1 MFTNI
6 SNFYNTKD
14 YLPILNA
21 VLITDILVIFLLSFG
36 KINSKVLKK
45 WYARFN
51 LGAVIADVL
60 IIVIGIL
67 ITRFLYPFFFTKFY
81 LIYFI
86 GLAVLIQI
94 IHDLLFYLFFQ
105 WFPLGKNQMI
115 DTFKEYGKEVSFN
128 AIFGDSC
135 MMISSCL
142 LASFLAGCSLNTN
155 LIVLII
161 SIYLVPYL
169 VFM

>member
-1 MFTNI
+1 MFANI
-6 SNFYNTKD
+6 SHFYNTKD

-21 VLITDILVIFLLSFG
+21 VLITDIVVIFLLAFG
-36 KINSKVLKK
+36 KIKSNVLKK
-45 WYARFN
+45 WYAKFN

-67 ITRFLYPFFFTKFY
+67 ITRFLYPFFFTKFH

-86 GLAVLIQI
+86 GLAVLIQV
-94 IHDLLFYLFFQ
+94 IHDLLFYLFFLS
-105 WFPLGKNQMI
+105 FPLGKNRMI
-115 DTFKEYGKEVSFN
+115 DTFKEYGKEVSFK

-135 MMISSCL
+135 MMILACL
-142 LASFLAGCSLNTN
+142 LASFLASCSLNTN
-155 LIVLII
+155 LIVLIV

-169 VFM
+169 AFM